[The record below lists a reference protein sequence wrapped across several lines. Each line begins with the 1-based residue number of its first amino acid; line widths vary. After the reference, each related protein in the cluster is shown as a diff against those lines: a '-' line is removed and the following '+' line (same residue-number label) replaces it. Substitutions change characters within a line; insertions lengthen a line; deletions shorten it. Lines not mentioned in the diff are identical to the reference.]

1 MDTCKAT
8 HDALMAAECAIM
20 GWASLIEPIGVG
32 YRARIDRL
40 QYWALHVN
48 DAAHGAMKLA
58 RDQFYQEQAT
68 KEDIM
73 NEEQNEA
80 TEQSEKRQK
89 FLRVAPGRVD
99 KAVNAMRLLG
109 QCANMDS
116 YSYTEAEVQAITE
129 TLNNELDKI
138 DRLFRD
144 YRGTTKFRF

>member
-1 MDTCKAT
+1 
-8 HDALMAAECAIM
+8 
-20 GWASLIEPIGVG
+20 
-32 YRARIDRL
+32 
-40 QYWALHVN
+40 
-48 DAAHGAMKLA
+48 
-58 RDQFYQEQAT
+58 
-68 KEDIM
+68 M

-80 TEQSEKRQK
+80 TEQATGLANEKREK